1 MARAIGPSVLPCPQ
15 VIFPSKTLVFWNLFE
30 FSVAEITKKNQY
42 LPHSESKSY
51 QIKSIK
57 SCPSR
62 SFQEHQRHVPIPPKF
77 SASEK
82 KINQYS
88 RTFATQVQTSWN
100 QAHASLLV
108 KSFPKT
114 QRTRSEASQ
123 FSRSHNYKTKQTTF
137 LHRLIGR
144 ALCHATA
151 LQWLAFL

>member
-1 MARAIGPSVLPCPQ
+1 VDFLKKFIGQFGLLLKTFNSRISRFHHKFCDFNGHLNCEFHEYTSVARAIGPSVLPHPQ

-51 QIKSIK
+51 QINSIK

-82 KINQYS
+82 KIIQYS
-88 RTFATQVQTSWN
+88 RTFAPQVQTS
-100 QAHASLLV
+100 
-108 KSFPKT
+108 
-114 QRTRSEASQ
+114 
-123 FSRSHNYKTKQTTF
+123 
-137 LHRLIGR
+137 
-144 ALCHATA
+144 
-151 LQWLAFL
+151 